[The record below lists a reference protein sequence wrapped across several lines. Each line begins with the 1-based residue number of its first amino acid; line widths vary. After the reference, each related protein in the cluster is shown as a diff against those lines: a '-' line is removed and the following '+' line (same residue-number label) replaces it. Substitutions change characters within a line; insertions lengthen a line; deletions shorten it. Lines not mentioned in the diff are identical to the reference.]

1 MLNFATVII
10 GGIFSSVDPFFLGYV
25 VTVGTTFFLNNTLHD
40 VQCYGNNTITFY
52 ICGLNLKKSVSHS
65 PSEASQLNSITTAL
79 DSLSDGF
86 KKLFFFSRGGTAVGE
101 NSC

>member
-1 MLNFATVII
+1 ML
-10 GGIFSSVDPFFLGYV
+10 SQWEPLFL
-25 VTVGTTFFLNNTLHD
+25 LNNTLHN
-40 VQCYGNNTITFY
+40 VQCYGNNSITFY
-52 ICGLNLKKSVSHS
+52 ICGLNLKKSVPHS